1 MRWAKF
7 VGNENELNKF
17 ECKAQSFTHKDKMEK
32 QNGGAQ
38 RRRKEKKEKTRY
50 ISIGAMSIK

>member
-17 ECKAQSFTHKDKMEK
+17 ECKAQSFTHKDTKWRNKMEELNEEK
-32 QNGGAQ
+32 K
-38 RRRKEKKEKTRY
+38 RRKRKPA
-50 ISIGAMSIK
+50 IFP